1 MIFAPR
7 RVENRWRCRTLREWS
22 FQRIDH
28 LRESLEWLRIAIGSK
43 LRTCFRLRP
52 TRGFPQFV
60 RSMRCSSM
68 HHAPELERFVATRM
82 RDGASEF
89 LISR

>member
-1 MIFAPR
+1 M
-7 RVENRWRCRTLREWS
+7 
-22 FQRIDH
+22 Q
-28 LRESLEWLRIAIGSK
+28 
-43 LRTCFRLRP
+43 
-52 TRGFPQFV
+52 
-60 RSMRCSSM
+60 CSSM